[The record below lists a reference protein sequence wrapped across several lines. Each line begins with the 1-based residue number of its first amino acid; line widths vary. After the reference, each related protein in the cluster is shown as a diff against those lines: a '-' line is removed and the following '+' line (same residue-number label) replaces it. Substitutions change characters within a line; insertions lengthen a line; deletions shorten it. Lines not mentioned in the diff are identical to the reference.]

1 MNGKE
6 RFASVV
12 LLVTLAIG
20 ILTDVL
26 DREGVDETILEDP
39 GAERFPLCG
48 QVHDDFRRLDI
59 NSATPEQLVILPGIG
74 PKRANAIADWR
85 KKNGKFSTLEDL
97 LRVRGIGEKTLEHLR
112 QYVRVDK
119 GAAVENE

>member
-26 DREGVDETILEDP
+26 DREGVDEFIPEDP
-39 GAERFPLCG
+39 DAEGFPLRG
-48 QVHDDFRRLDI
+48 QVRDAFRKLDI

-74 PKRANAIADWR
+74 PKRADAITDWR
-85 KKNGKFSTLEDL
+85 KKNGEFSALEDL
-97 LRVRGIGEKTLEHLR
+97 LRVKGIGEKTLERLR
-112 QYVRVDK
+112 PYIRVDK
-119 GAAVENE
+119 GAAAKNE